1 MTPWADVA
9 PSDWEDWRWQLRHS
23 IRSWA
28 RLASALGFSRGK
40 TAQLAPVAD
49 RYPVRVTPYYLSL
62 ARGTSTDDPIIR
74 QCVPSAA
81 ELEDPLYATDD
92 PLAERRCRP
101 GNGLVH
107 RYPDRALI
115 RLSNRCAVYCRHC
128 FRKCAWCTPE
138 RVMGERELERA
149 LEYVARNPE
158 IREILL
164 SGGEPLLIGRSR
176 LDRVLAR
183 IFRLRHVEVV
193 RIGSR
198 LPVVLPQYV
207 DSDLCTLLGRHGT
220 VWLATHFNHPRE
232 VTEEA
237 AGACNRLVRA
247 GVPLVNQAVLLKGV
261 NDDAETIRAL
271 GTALLR
277 VRVRPYYLLHADP
290 ARGATH
296 FRTGVAAGLRIMS
309 ALRGRTSGIAVP
321 TFALD
326 LPQGGGKAVLEP
338 DARAGRGEDGGA
350 EFLSFDGRCIPY
362 L

>member
-1 MTPWADVA
+1 
-9 PSDWEDWRWQLRHS
+9 
-23 IRSWA
+23 
-28 RLASALGFSRGK
+28 
-40 TAQLAPVAD
+40 
-49 RYPVRVTPYYLSL
+49 
-62 ARGTSTDDPIIR
+62 
-74 QCVPSAA
+74 
-81 ELEDPLYATDD
+81 
-92 PLAERRCRP
+92 
-101 GNGLVH
+101 
-107 RYPDRALI
+107 
-115 RLSNRCAVYCRHC
+115 
-128 FRKCAWCTPE
+128 
-138 RVMGERELERA
+138 MGERELERA

-232 VTEEA
+232 VTGEA
-237 AGACNRLVRA
+237 AGACDRLARA

-261 NDDAETIRAL
+261 NDEADTIRAL

-277 VRVRPYYLLHADP
+277 IRVRPYYLLHADP

-296 FRTGVAAGLRIMS
+296 FRTGVAAGLRIMA
-309 ALRGRTSGIAVP
+309 ALRGNTSGIAVP

-326 LPQGGGKAVLEP
+326 LPQGGGKVVLEP
-338 DARAGRGEDGGA
+338 DARTGPDGDGNL
-350 EFLSFDGRCIPY
+350 ELRSFDGRRIPY